1 MNGLSDRNEPVW
13 RILFRFTC
21 LFLLGLIAT
30 LVLIS
35 NPVHSRLPETGLAA
49 IHVPRGFKVEK
60 VAGSELGSYP
70 MMGTIDDRGRLFL
83 CESSGNTLT
92 TAQMAAKP
100 DYHIRMLE
108 DTNGDGIY
116 DRSTIFAEHLTLP
129 AGAAWYRGSLYVA
142 APPDLLRFD
151 DTDNDGVADHRE
163 VIVHGWNLSANAASL
178 HGPFMGPDGWLYL
191 TDGRHGFDI
200 TSKEGKVYK
209 GLASR
214 IWRLRPDG
222 SGLEW
227 VAGGGFDNPVELVF
241 ENTGETIGT
250 MTYFQ
255 DPRDGQRDA
264 LLHYVYGGVYPK
276 WFSVVSEFKRTGDL
290 MPVMTKF
297 ARIAPAGLVRY
308 RGSSFGPGYEGNLFS
323 AQFNPHRVQ
332 RHVLHR
338 EGATFRTEDED
349 FLTSTDP
356 DFHPTDVMED
366 ADGSL
371 LVVDTGAWFINGCPI
386 SRVAKP
392 EIRGS
397 IYRIRRVGAPVVKDP
412 RGEALQLESK
422 PPGDLTHYL
431 EDRRPFVQDR
441 ALELMVA
448 AGPAA
453 VQALAG
459 VRQRSASADVR
470 SRAVWGLFRIGT
482 PDAQTQVRAAL
493 RDASFTVRIA
503 AATAVGMAKDRE
515 AVDSLMD
522 MVKQDQPAAR
532 RQAATALG
540 QIGDARAI
548 PALVLGAARADE
560 RFIEH
565 AVIYALIQLGNAEA
579 VAPALKSSNFRVRKA
594 ALIAL
599 DQMDRSPLTARQFAP
614 FLNEPNQELR
624 TAALWVVSHHQ
635 DWTSEV
641 LTSLDARLRAPE
653 LRPAE
658 IGPVRDVLLSFCA
671 DTGVQ
676 KLIASRLGD
685 PAAGPARQMFLLDTI
700 DRCSLKEL
708 PQAWTGLLGELLD
721 HSDAAVRLRVV
732 SLVRSRQLDG
742 LDDKLQNIAA
752 NTTTSSELRVA
763 AIGALV
769 SRHPSLDDASIQFLL
784 GHLNEKTDAAL
795 RLSAAQALS
804 RSHMTDAQLIRVA
817 QGYLPRVDALVL
829 ASLLD
834 AYRADKS
841 EAVGQAMIAGLLKSP
856 VSIGEPDA
864 RRLQEILGAYPESV
878 RTAARP
884 LLARLEELQRERIK
898 RLQKMEPL
906 LHAGGDVGRGRRI
919 FFGDKVACYTCHTIG
934 NQGGHVGPDLTGV
947 GAIRS
952 GHDLLEAIVF
962 PSASF
967 VPGHEV
973 YIVETATERYSG
985 VRGEGDANSLTL
997 ITGPGPDGTVRI
1009 PRQKVQSIRP
1019 STVSLMPEG
1028 LDESLTRAEFIDLLA
1043 FLQQQTS
1050 RETAQNQPH

>member
-1 MNGLSDRNEPVW
+1 MELNGFVR
-13 RILFRFTC
+13 RILFPFAC
-21 LFLLGLIAT
+21 ALLLGLIAA
-30 LVLIS
+30 LILIS
-35 NPVHSRLPETGLAA
+35 SPVPSSETGLAA
-49 IHVPRGFKVEK
+49 IHVARGFKIEK
-60 VAGSELGSYP
+60 VAGSDLGSYP

-116 DRSTIFAEHLTLP
+116 DRSTVFADKLTLP
-129 AGAAWYRGSLYVA
+129 AGAVWYRGSLYVA
-142 APPDLLRFD
+142 SPPDLLRFD

-214 IWRLRPDG
+214 IWRVRPDG

-227 VAGGGFDNPVELVF
+227 IAGGGFDNPVELIF
-241 ENTGETIGT
+241 QPTGETIGT

-264 LLHYVYGGVYPK
+264 LLHFVYGGVYPK
-276 WFSVVSEFKRTGDL
+276 WFSVVSEFKQTGDL

-308 RGSSFGPGYEGNLFS
+308 RGSSFGLEYEGNLFS

-338 EGATFRTEDED
+338 EGATFRTDDED
-349 FLTSTDP
+349 FLTSSDP

-397 IYRIRRVGAPVVKDP
+397 VYRVRRIGAPIVKDP

-422 PPGDLTHYL
+422 PPSELTRFL
-431 EDRRPFVQDR
+431 EDKRPFVQDR
-441 ALELMVA
+441 ALELLVA

-453 VQALAG
+453 VQSLAG
-459 VRQRSASADVR
+459 ARQRSSSEDVR
-470 SRAVWGLFRIGT
+470 SKAVWGLFRIG
-482 PDAQTQVRAAL
+482 AREAETQVRAAL
-493 RDASFTVRIA
+493 SDASFTVRIA
-503 AATAVGMAKDRE
+503 AATAVGMARDLE
-515 AVDSLMD
+515 AVDRLMD

-540 QIGDARAI
+540 QIGDDRAI
-548 PALVLGAARADE
+548 PGLLAGAVRADD

-565 AVIYALIQLGNAEA
+565 AVIYSLIQLANAEA
-579 VAPALKSSNFRVRKA
+579 LAPALQNSNFRVRKA

-599 DQMDRSPLTARQFAP
+599 DQMDGSPLTARQFAP
-614 FLNEPNQELR
+614 FLDEPNQELR
-624 TAALWVVSHHQ
+624 TAALWVVSHRPA
-635 DWTSEV
+635 WSGEV

-653 LRPAE
+653 LKPPE
-658 IGPVRDVLLSFCA
+658 VGPVRDVLLSFCA
-671 DTGVQ
+671 DPGVQ
-676 KLIASRLGD
+676 RLVAERLGD
-685 PAAGPARQMFLLDTI
+685 PVAGAARQMFLLDTI
-700 DRCSLKEL
+700 DRCSLKDL
-708 PQAWTGLLGELLD
+708 PQDWTGRLGELLD
-721 HSDAAVRLRVV
+721 HSGAAVRLRVV
-732 SLVRSRQLDG
+732 SLIRSRQLDG
-742 LDDKLQNIAA
+742 LDEKLEGIARNPA
-752 NTTTSSELRVA
+752 ASSELRVA
-763 AIGALV
+763 AMAALL
-769 SRHPSLDDASIQFLL
+769 SRRPSLDDAGMQFLL
-784 GHLNEKTDAAL
+784 DHLNEKVDAAL
-795 RLSAAQALS
+795 RLSCAQALS

-817 QGYLPRVDALVL
+817 QRYLPQVDALVL

-834 AYRADKS
+834 GFRATKS
-841 EAVGQAMIAGLLKSP
+841 EAAGQAMISGLLKSQ

-864 RRLQEILGAYPESV
+864 RRLQEILGSYPESV

-884 LLARLEELQRERIK
+884 LLARLEELQRTRIQ
-898 RLQKMEPL
+898 RLRKMEPL
-906 LHAGGDVGRGRRI
+906 LHAGGDIGRGRRI
-919 FFGDKVACYTCHTIG
+919 FFGEKVACYRCHTIG
-934 NQGGHVGPDLTGV
+934 TQGGHVGPDLTGV

-952 GHDLLEAIVF
+952 GSDLLEAIVF

-973 YIVETATERYSG
+973 YIVETASERYSG
-985 VRGEGDANSLTL
+985 VRGDGDANSVTL
-997 ITGPGPDGTVRI
+997 ITGPGAEGTVRI
-1009 PRQKVQSIRP
+1009 PRQKVLSIRP

-1028 LDESLTRAEFIDLLA
+1028 LDESLTRNEFIDLLA

-1050 RETAQNQPH
+1050 RETAQNRPH

>member
-1 MNGLSDRNEPVW
+1 MNRLVG
-13 RILFRFTC
+13 RILFRFAC
-21 LFLLGLIAT
+21 VLLLT
-30 LVLIS
+30 LMAAFVSIS
-35 NPVHSRLPETGLAA
+35 NPAPSRLSETGLAA

-60 VAGSELGSYP
+60 VAGSDLGSYA

-116 DRSTIFAEHLTLP
+116 DKSTIFADHLTLP
-129 AGAAWYRGSLYVA
+129 AGAVWYRGSLYVA

-214 IWRLRPDG
+214 IWRVRPDG

-227 VAGGGFDNPVELVF
+227 IAGGGFDNPVELIF

-276 WFSVVSEFKRTGDL
+276 WYNVISEFKQTGDL

-338 EGATFRTEDED
+338 QGATFRTEDED
-349 FLTSTDP
+349 FLTSSDP

-386 SRVAKP
+386 SRVSKP
-392 EIRGS
+392 EIKGS
-397 IYRIRRVGAPVVKDP
+397 IYRISRIGAPVVKDP
-412 RGEALQLESK
+412 RGDALQLESK
-422 PPGDLTHYL
+422 PPADLARSL
-431 EDRRPFVQDR
+431 EDKRPFVQDR
-441 ALELMVA
+441 AIELMVA

-453 VQALAG
+453 VASLAG
-459 VRQRSASADVR
+459 VRQHSLSEDVR

-482 PDAQTQVRAAL
+482 PEAETQVRAAL
-493 RDASFTVRIA
+493 RDASFTVRIS

-515 AVDSLMD
+515 AVDRLME

-540 QIGDARAI
+540 QIGDERAT
-548 PALVLGAARADE
+548 PALIAAAVRADE

-565 AVIYALIQLGNAEA
+565 AVIYSLIQLGNAEA
-579 VAPALKSSNFRVRKA
+579 LTSALKNSNFRVRKA

-599 DQMDRSPLTARQFAP
+599 DQMDGSPLTPGQFAP
-614 FLNEPNQELR
+614 FLEEPNQELR
-624 TAALWVVSHHQ
+624 TAALWVVSHHR
-635 DWTSEV
+635 DWSGEV
-641 LTSLDARLRAPE
+641 LNSLDARLRAPE
-653 LRPAE
+653 LKPVE
-658 IGPVRDVLLSFCA
+658 VGPVRDVLHSFCA
-671 DTGVQ
+671 DPGVQ
-676 KLIASRLGD
+676 KLVADRLSD
-685 PAAGPARQMFLLDTI
+685 PAAGPGRQMFLLDTI

-708 PQAWTGLLGELLD
+708 PQSWTSLLGDLLD
-721 HSDAAVRLRVV
+721 HSGAAVRLRVV
-732 SLVRSRQLDG
+732 SLIRSRQLDG
-742 LDDKLQNIAA
+742 LDDKLDAIAA
-752 NTTTSSELRVA
+752 NTTSSSELRVA
-763 AIGALV
+763 AMAALL
-769 SRHPSLDDASIQFLL
+769 SRRASLDDAGVQFLL
-784 GHLNEKTDAAL
+784 DHLNEKTDAAL
-795 RLSAAQALS
+795 RLSCAQTLS

-817 QGYLPRVDALVL
+817 ERYLPRVDALVL

-834 AYRADKS
+834 AFRAVKS
-841 EAVGQAMIAGLLKSP
+841 EAVGQAMISGLLKSQ

-864 RRLQEILGAYPESV
+864 RRLQEILANYPESV
-878 RTAARP
+878 RVAARP
-884 LLARLEELQRERIK
+884 LLARLEELQRSRIK

-906 LHAGGDVGRGRRI
+906 LYAGGDIGRGRRI
-919 FFGDKVACYTCHTIG
+919 FFGEKVACYKCHTIG
-934 NQGGHVGPDLTGV
+934 AQGGHVGPDLTGV

-973 YIVETATERYSG
+973 YIVETAAERYSG
-985 VRGEGDANSLTL
+985 VRGDGDANSLTL
-997 ITGPGPDGTVRI
+997 ITGPGPEGTVRI
-1009 PRQKVQSIRP
+1009 PRQKVLSIRP

-1028 LDESLTRAEFIDLLA
+1028 LDESLTRNEFVDLLA

-1050 RETAQNQPH
+1050 RETALNQPH